1 MKTKT
6 KTATTAT
13 ATTAPHENENEN
25 EKTATTAPH
34 ENENENSL
42 HNRNSY
48 KVPHENENENNCLSY
63 RMKTKMKTTTI
74 AVSVTAAPYENENK
88 NSHHYLVL
96 QYIVAVP
103 ILQSLLSRFGTLW
116 VIPNVAVALVKCYV
130 RRFLSKSEHRVSE

>member
-42 HNRNSY
+42 HNHNSY

-74 AVSVTAAPYENENK
+74 AVSVTAVPYEIKTATVIWCSNI
-88 NSHHYLVL
+88 
-96 QYIVAVP
+96 YIVAVP
-103 ILQSLLSRFGTLW
+103 ILQS
-116 VIPNVAVALVKCYV
+116 
-130 RRFLSKSEHRVSE
+130 